1 MVSRPPSGPA
11 ASAPSRKR
19 RQIAEALRQIAAE
32 RGLHAASLREV
43 AAEAGVSLRTV
54 QYHFASK
61 HQLLVDALHLLH
73 GENERLARSRVP
85 AGTEAPRA
93 LLRAVMNEFLPLDDR
108 RATALRVLAAYYA
121 RSLTD
126 PALAAVFLHDDQ
138 PLERMVADL
147 IAAAQA
153 GGHTVAGLDP
163 WREADLL
170 VSGAVGLGGD
180 VLHGR
185 RTLEDVRR
193 TLEYHLDR
201 IFAADRRTAH
211 CAPAHRPGGYG
222 RPADGTG
229 IAVTPSAQ
237 PLAAIPPLPASRS
250 YHVLSTSRSQ
260 ESLPPGKWRAI
271 GYTR

>member
-1 MVSRPPSGPA
+1 MPDGSVPPAGRGRPALYCSRSCQARAYRRRKQPPAPAARRPA

-19 RQIAEALRQIAAE
+19 RQIAEALWRIAAE

-73 GENERLARSRVP
+73 VENERLARSRVP
-85 AGTEAPRA
+85 AGIEDPRA
-93 LLRAVMNEFLPLDDR
+93 LLRAVLDEFLPLDGQ

-153 GGHTVAGLDP
+153 GGRTVDGLDP

-201 IFAADRRTAH
+201 IFAADRR
-211 CAPAHRPGGYG
+211 
-222 RPADGTG
+222 
-229 IAVTPSAQ
+229 AV
-237 PLAAIPPLPASRS
+237 R
-250 YHVLSTSRSQ
+250 
-260 ESLPPGKWRAI
+260 
-271 GYTR
+271 